1 MKLKIINTKNWF
13 AAPALLAFCLFQ
25 LNGTLLAQDSTV
37 VAAETTTPAKAK
49 PVKNTFQS
57 VWLVDNQ
64 TVMVPVKGTLEMDI
78 MHRFGTWNKGY
89 EDFWGFF
96 APSNIRVGFNY
107 VPVNKLN
114 VGIGFTKT
122 TAAIAPASAP
132 SSVSGPLWDGSLKYS
147 IITQT
152 KGKYPVS
159 VSYYVNAAFNTKK
172 DPKNE
177 TYRYT
182 SDRLSFFHQ
191 ILIAR
196 KVTDKLSVQ
205 IAPSLTHF
213 NVVNGYFTKLNDST
227 LKIEPEMKHNHFA
240 LAFSARYKITNVT
253 SLMINYDQPLTKH
266 TRFNPNPSLSFG
278 VEFNTSSHS
287 FQLFFT
293 NYYYLSP
300 QINNLFNTNNP
311 FAYDDP
317 SKTPHPLR
325 MKDDPATTEKDES
338 VRIKGGRFLI
348 GFNITRLW
356 NY

>member
-1 MKLKIINTKNWF
+1 MKLILYKAKSWLM
-13 AAPALLAFCLFQ
+13 AATLLSVCL
-25 LNGTLLAQDSTV
+25 LLLTTVLLAQNDSTSV
-37 VAAETTTPAKAK
+37 SEGVTAPAKVK

-57 VWLVDNQ
+57 VWISDNQ
-64 TVMVPVKGTLEMDI
+64 TVMVPVKGTMEMDI

-96 APSNIRVGFNY
+96 APSNIRIGVSY
-107 VPVNKLN
+107 VPINKLN

-122 TAAIAPASAP
+122 TAAVIPQAGT

-159 VSYYVNAAFNTKK
+159 VSYYVNAAYNTKK
-172 DPKNE
+172 DLNKEIYKNS
-177 TYRYT
+177 
-182 SDRLSFFHQ
+182 SDRLSYFHQ

-205 IAPSLTHF
+205 VAPSLSHH
-213 NVVNGYFTKLNDST
+213 NAVNGYFTKLNDST
-227 LKIEPEMKHNHFA
+227 LKINRSMEFEHFA
-240 LAFSARYKITNVT
+240 VALSARYKLTNVT
-253 SLMINYDQPLTKH
+253 SLMINYDQPITKH
-266 TRFNPNPSLSFG
+266 ATKNPNPSLSLG
-278 VEFNTSSHS
+278 VEFTTSSHS

-293 NYYYLSP
+293 NYYFLNPSV
-300 QINNLFNTNNP
+300 NNLYNSNNP
-311 FAYDDP
+311 FTYTDKSTDDP
-317 SKTPHPLR
+317 STVDLI
-325 MKDDPATTEKDES
+325 ES
-338 VRIKGGRFLI
+338 TIVKGGRFLI

>member
-1 MKLKIINTKNWF
+1 MKFKIYKKVKSWLSAATLLSVCMLLLNT
-13 AAPALLAFCLFQ
+13 
-25 LNGTLLAQDSTV
+25 GLLAQNDSTAV
-37 VAAETTTPAKAK
+37 GEEPTAPGKVK

-57 VWLVDNQ
+57 VWISDNQ
-64 TVMVPVKGTLEMDI
+64 TVMVPVKGTMEMDI

-89 EDFWGFF
+89 QDFWGLF
-96 APSNIRVGFNY
+96 APSNIRIGVSY
-107 VPVNKLN
+107 VPINKLN

-122 TAAIAPASAP
+122 TASVIPQAGT

-159 VSYYVNAAFNTKK
+159 VSYYVNAAYNTKK
-172 DPKNE
+172 DPNKE
-177 TYRYT
+177 VYRYK

-205 IAPSLTHF
+205 VAPSLSHH
-213 NVVNGYFTKLNDST
+213 NAVNGYYTKLNDST
-227 LKIEPEMKHNHFA
+227 LKINRSMEFEHFA
-240 LAFSARYKITNVT
+240 VAFSVRYKLTNVT
-253 SLMINYDQPLTKH
+253 SVMINYDQPITKH
-266 TRFNPNPSLSFG
+266 DTKNPNPSLSFG

-293 NYYYLSP
+293 NFYYLNPS
-300 QINNLFNTNNP
+300 INNMYNTNNP
-311 FAYDDP
+311 FKYTDKSTDNPGTAV
-317 SKTPHPLR
+317 
-325 MKDDPATTEKDES
+325 DES
-338 VRIKGGRFLI
+338 TKVKGGRFLI

>member
-1 MKLKIINTKNWF
+1 MKLILYKAKSWLMTATLLPVCLLLLNTALPAQNDSTAVTEEL
-13 AAPALLAFCLFQ
+13 AAPAK
-25 LNGTLLAQDSTV
+25 V
-37 VAAETTTPAKAK
+37 K

-57 VWLVDNQ
+57 VWISDNQ
-64 TVMVPVKGTLEMDI
+64 TVMVPVKGTMEMDI

-89 EDFWGFF
+89 QDFWGFF
-96 APSNIRVGFNY
+96 APSNIRIGVSY
-107 VPVNKLN
+107 VPINKLN

-122 TAAIAPASAP
+122 TATVIPGAGI

-159 VSYYVNAAFNTKK
+159 VSYYVNAAYNTKK
-172 DPKNE
+172 DPNKEIYKN
-177 TYRYT
+177 Y
-182 SDRLSFFHQ
+182 SDRLSYFHQ

-205 IAPSLTHF
+205 VAPSLSHH

-227 LKIEPEMKHNHFA
+227 LKINRSMEFEHFA
-240 LAFSARYKITNVT
+240 VALSARYKLTNVT
-253 SLMINYDQPLTKH
+253 SLMVNYDQPITKH
-266 TRFNPNPSLSFG
+266 PTGNPNPSLSFG

-293 NYYYLSP
+293 NFYYLNPS
-300 QINNLFNTNNP
+300 INNLYNKNNP
-311 FAYDDP
+311 FPYTDHSTNDAE
-317 SKTPHPLR
+317 TP
-325 MKDDPATTEKDES
+325 ADES
-338 VRIKGGRFLI
+338 TKVKGNRFLI